1 MKIAS
6 RAARSSA
13 RYGALGVL
21 ALGLTSAC
29 SQQSQATQLRS
40 LQASG
45 DLSFLCLSHGPDDV
59 VIRAEGLEFC
69 PDYDNPDDEAPEH
82 RRLHALVTQPETGE
96 VALVDLYDAV
106 PIDGEPTQPGYNF
119 MSVGAE
125 PGAIVST
132 PGGQASFVGV
142 REAGREGIF
151 GLPTSCIGQRPAEEP
166 LRDITSWPACRL
178 PAAPGPIELL
188 LDPGLD
194 DDANPNTPPLVRE
207 RCEADYIAS
216 EELIGRSPGAT
227 RATCPADLALES
239 KPYGRRKLAV
249 ALPSFREVWVLDAQ
263 ELLDRAPG
271 SFEACVPEQRLVL
284 DAGDATPPPQAL
296 PPELVPPAASCS
308 PVGNDYGPSGEFTP
322 YPTDFAV
329 DDRQRLYV
337 SDAQAPVI
345 HVLDAANPC
354 ALEAL
359 PALHPTSYLDPG
371 AVITT
376 SKVAASSLTPGGK
389 RFVYAVDASG
399 SATAGSVI
407 PFDVSPGVSAGRP
420 LIKARS
426 TWNPLEPPDRI
437 VFPQDVADVSFVF
450 RDVPELVDGV
460 GSDGVSCDPD
470 PLSSDIGAEYQPSS
484 DRLSGA
490 APLKLR
496 GTFGLAALH
505 SGRIGVIDVEDLDAP
520 CRRALTANTTPVEDV
535 QGCANDPVVFNGL
548 IAGQYVT
555 LNGVATVSR
564 ELSCNVIEP
573 HRVRSNSFFE
583 AGRTGGLRSFPTLA
597 LATGRTVATDQSSEG
612 RDLPRMLGAR
622 QPNAAT
628 SPQLIVGQFRY
639 NQGEGLEL
647 DPNLAERSS
656 LLLSFE
662 EPRAYNSNE
671 DFVAIYEGPVGASG
685 QSFIRVEPD
694 GFLRIDDGVNGRFC
708 EGGVQDEQVTRD
720 VGVGLGVSA
729 AELDAFARRHGD
741 YVQIVEDLPEEDD
754 AYWTPGNPGATCGS
768 ELFDIDVSGSGS
780 GGGRALCDDFFG
792 PFQLQ
797 NFTRD
802 LRIVEAGED
811 TMRLESRIL
820 EATSSSARRRQL
832 SEFVSCCFPR
842 STRFA
847 VRAGNQWVVQ
857 GSSSGAP
864 HHIKADP
871 SSGRCIQDCNPLSQ
885 KLQSRVFE
893 ISCSSGCADAAGDT
907 LPAVGLARAGEDIA
921 CVVDDVSGGIEPG
934 EPGAQCVFQSLTTR
948 FAIYRGRSPSQRN
961 MRFRWQVVG
970 GFDPFLLNLSSLDRT
985 SSPRSLTYVRD
996 VDRVFLADGTAR
1008 GLSFLSLRSF
1018 QLQTVF

>member
-6 RAARSSA
+6 RAARSYA
-13 RYGALGVL
+13 TFGALGVL
-21 ALGLTSAC
+21 TLGLTSAC

-45 DLSFLCLSHGPDDV
+45 ELSFLCLSHGADDV

-69 PDYDNPDDEAPEH
+69 PDFDTRDEEAPEH
-82 RRLHALVTQPETGE
+82 RRLHAMVTQPETGE

-119 MSVGAE
+119 MSIGAE

-188 LDPGLD
+188 LDRGLD

-207 RCEADYIAS
+207 RCEADYVAAD
-216 EELIGRSPGAT
+216 ELIGRSPGAT
-227 RATCPADLALES
+227 REQCPADLSLES

-249 ALPSFREVWVLDAQ
+249 ALPSFREVWVIDAQ

-271 SFEACVPEQRLVL
+271 SYDACVPEQRLVL
-284 DAGDATPPPQAL
+284 EAGDATPPQTL
-296 PPELVPPAASCS
+296 PPDLVPPAASCG
-308 PVGNDYGPSGEFTP
+308 PVANEYGPSGDFTP
-322 YPTDFAV
+322 YPSDFAV
-329 DDRQRLYV
+329 DDRQRLYIA
-337 SDAQAPVI
+337 DAQAPVV

-354 ALEAL
+354 ALTTL
-359 PALHPTSYLDPG
+359 PPLHPTSYLDPG

-376 SKVAASSLTPGGK
+376 SKVAASALTPGGK
-389 RFVYAVDASG
+389 RFVYAVDASS

-407 PFDVSPGVSAGRP
+407 PFDVSPGVSTRRP
-420 LIKARS
+420 LIKTRS

-437 VFPQDVADVSFVF
+437 VFPQDVADVSFMF
-450 RDVPELVDGV
+450 RDVPEIVDNVGAEGV
-460 GSDGVSCDPD
+460 ACDPD
-470 PLSSDIGAEYQPSS
+470 PLSTDIGTEYQPSN

-505 SGRIGVIDVEDLDAP
+505 SGRIGVIDVEDLDAA
-520 CRRALTANTTPVEDV
+520 CRRPLAANTAALEDI
-535 QGCANDPVVFNGL
+535 QGCADDPSLING
-548 IAGQYVT
+548 IYASAG
-555 LNGVATVSR
+555 NGVATVSR

-597 LATGRTVATDQSSEG
+597 LATGRTVATDQSNEG
-612 RDLPRMLGAR
+612 RDLPRMLAAR
-622 QPNAAT
+622 QPNAVDP
-628 SPQLIVGQFRY
+628 PQLIVGQFRY
-639 NQGEGLEL
+639 NPGEGLEL

-671 DFVAIYEGPVGASG
+671 DFVAIYEGPVGTNG
-685 QSFIRVEPD
+685 QSFFRVEPD
-694 GFLRIDDGVNGRFC
+694 GFLRVDEGVNGRFC

-720 VGVGLGVSA
+720 VGVGLGVPA
-729 AELDAFARRHGD
+729 AQLDAFARRHGD
-741 YVQIVEDLPEEDD
+741 YVQIVEDLLEEDD
-754 AYWTPGNPGATCGS
+754 PYWTPGNAGATCGS
-768 ELFDIDVSGSGS
+768 ELFDIDVSGGS

-792 PFQLQ
+792 PYQLQ
-797 NFTRD
+797 SATRD
-802 LRIVEAGED
+802 LRIVEAAED
-811 TMRLESRIL
+811 ALRVESRIL
-820 EATSSSARRRQL
+820 EPTSTSERRQRL

-842 STRFA
+842 SSRFT

-857 GSSSGAP
+857 GSASGAP
-864 HHIKADP
+864 HHITADP
-871 SSGRCIQDCNPLSQ
+871 TSGRCVQDCNPLRQ

-893 ISCSSGCADAAGDT
+893 ISCSSGCADAPGDT
-907 LPAVGLARAGEDIA
+907 LPAVGLARAGEDLA
-921 CVVDDVSGGIEPG
+921 CVVDDVSGGIDPG
-934 EPGAQCVFQSLTTR
+934 EPGAQCVFQSLTSR
-948 FAIYRGRSPSQRN
+948 FAIYRGRAPSTRN

-970 GFDPFLLNLSSLDRT
+970 GFDPFLLNLSTLDRI
-985 SSPRSLTYVRD
+985 SSPRSLSFVRGI
-996 VDRVFLADGTAR
+996 DRVFLSDGTAR
-1008 GLSFLSLRSF
+1008 GLSFVSLRNF
-1018 QLQTVF
+1018 QLQTIF